1 MKAIIINENKKLV
14 WSDVPD
20 PITGADDVLVKVHY
34 AAVNRADIMQCA
46 GDYPPPDGCPDWP
59 GLEVSGEIIKGGSGK
74 KRGKNGMSATSYAVF

>member
-1 MKAIIINENKKLV
+1 MKAIIINDNKKLV

-46 GDYPPPDGCPDWP
+46 GVYPPPDGCPDWP
-59 GLEVSGEIIKGGSGK
+59 
-74 KRGKNGMSATSYAVF
+74 